1 MSDRQLPA
9 LSCPSIASIA
19 RPVRAG
25 LVWHGPR
32 YPTPIDYAEDRPRQ
46 SPSAMTP
53 LTISILLLVCAFVI
67 TVAYVAVD
75 EHS

>member
-1 MSDRQLPA
+1 MSDRHLPT
-9 LSCPSIASIA
+9 LSCPSIAE
-19 RPVRAG
+19 RVRGG
-25 LVWHGPR
+25 LAWHGPR
-32 YPTPIDYAEDRPRQ
+32 YPRPIDYAADRPRQ